1 MRVAMSASL
10 KRIAWNLERLRPN
23 ASRSVAYWRA
33 ALKAASAM
41 AADFT
46 PCETRPVMRAS
57 IRAPKAPSL
66 PPSSASSGTSQS
78 SKTSS
83 AVSEERC
90 PIFSSLR
97 VTSKPGVS
105 RSTMKTLMPSPRLVR
120 SV

>member
-10 KRIAWNLERLRPN
+10 KRMAWNLERLRPK

-33 ALKAASAM
+33 ASKAASAI

-46 PCETRPVMRAS
+46 PCETRPVMSAS

-83 AVSEERC
+83 AVSEERW

-105 RSTMKTLMPSPRLVR
+105 RSTMKTLMPSPRLER